1 MLIAPFSVPQSS
13 VPTAAQSR
21 HVPRRLM
28 RPLRPPTKT
37 LMSWLIGG
45 IVVLLLVPAAR
56 GGATLG
62 ATLPFWLVAAPL
74 IDLAWIER
82 RRIARR
88 ATECLQN
95 AGRPDFGRRPAMA
108 RSVRGQRA
116 ARSAACS
123 AARS

>member
-1 MLIAPFSVPQSS
+1 MLIAPFSVPPS
-13 VPTAAQSR
+13 ARSR
-21 HVPRRLM
+21 DVPRRLL

-45 IVVLLLVPAAR
+45 LVVLLIAPAMR
-56 GGATLG
+56 GGAMLG

-82 RRIARR
+82 RRIAHR
-88 ATECLQN
+88 AKECLQN
-95 AGRPDFGRRPAMA
+95 SGRRPAMA
-108 RSVRGQRA
+108 RSVRRQRA
-116 ARSAACS
+116 ARSAACN

>member
-1 MLIAPFSVPQSS
+1 MLIAPFSVPQSY
-13 VPTAAQSR
+13 VPPSARSR
-21 HVPRRLM
+21 DVPRRLM
-28 RPLRPPTKT
+28 RPIRPPTKPVV
-37 LMSWLIGG
+37 SWLIGG
-45 IVVLLLVPAAR
+45 LVVLLLVPAAR
-56 GGATLG
+56 GGAMLG

-82 RRIARR
+82 RRIAQH

-95 AGRPDFGRRPAMA
+95 SGRRPAMA
-108 RSVRGQRA
+108 RSVRGQRT

>member
-1 MLIAPFSVPQSS
+1 MLIAPFSVPQFS
-13 VPTAAQSR
+13 VPTAARSR
-21 HVPRRLM
+21 DVPRRLI

-45 IVVLLLVPAAR
+45 VALLLLVPAAR
-56 GGATLG
+56 GGAMFG

-82 RRIARR
+82 RRIAER

-95 AGRPDFGRRPAMA
+95 AGRRPAMA
-108 RSVRGQRA
+108 RSVRRQRT

>member
-13 VPTAAQSR
+13 IPTAARSR
-21 HVPRRLM
+21 DVPRRLM
-28 RPLRPPTKT
+28 RPLRPPTRT

-45 IVVLLLVPAAR
+45 LVVLLLVPAAR
-56 GGATLG
+56 GGAALG

-82 RRIARR
+82 RRITHR
-88 ATECLQN
+88 AKEYLQN
-95 AGRPDFGRRPAMA
+95 AGRPHFGRRPAMA

>member
-1 MLIAPFSVPQSS
+1 MLIAPFSVPPSS
-13 VPTAAQSR
+13 VPPSAHSR
-21 HVPRRLM
+21 DIPRRLM

-45 IVVLLLVPAAR
+45 LVVLLLVPAAR

-82 RRIARR
+82 RRIAHR
-88 ATECLQN
+88 ATECLHN
-95 AGRPDFGRRPAMA
+95 AGRRPAMA
-108 RSVRGQRA
+108 RSVRRQRA

>member
-13 VPTAAQSR
+13 VPTAARSR
-21 HVPRRLM
+21 DVPRRVI
-28 RPLRPPTKT
+28 RPLRPPMKT

-45 IVVLLLVPAAR
+45 VVVLLLVPAAR

-82 RRIARR
+82 RRIAQR

-95 AGRPDFGRRPAMA
+95 SGRRPAMA
-108 RSVRGQRA
+108 RSVRHQRA